1 MRQDVLPTISQL
13 LVNTD
18 RANQLKEK
26 TMRQGC
32 IILADRHSNM
42 LAGVRRLLEEEVE
55 TTLMVSDEISLFHAL
70 ENFEPDV
77 VVADFS
83 LPTSTKTNIAW
94 VLNKKFPRIKVIIL
108 SDNDE
113 KTVLDEVMA
122 AGVEGFVLK
131 YRAVLDLIPAVREV
145 RRGRKYISLDIT

>member
-1 MRQDVLPTISQL
+1 
-13 LVNTD
+13 
-18 RANQLKEK
+18 
-26 TMRQGC
+26 MRQGC
-32 IILADRHSNM
+32 IILADGHSTM
-42 LAGVRRLLEEEVE
+42 LTGVRRLLEEEVE

-83 LPTSTKTNIAW
+83 LPTLTKTNIAW
-94 VLNKKFPRIKVIIL
+94 VLKKQFPRIKVIIL

-113 KTVLDEVMA
+113 KAVLDEVMA

-131 YRAVLDLIPAVREV
+131 YRAVLDLISAVREV
-145 RRGRKYISLDIT
+145 RRGRKYISLDMT